1 MFFICLKV
9 SKIQWMRSE
18 LSTLPIA
25 QKSVI
30 QRQCSDVQLFY
41 YLTLFFHAYTAFL
54 DLHLTCQKSTWS
66 KLYIWW
72 SCDITCS
79 GNTSFQQLP
88 LASSA
93 FMTPIPGRECSGAAG
108 RCDAFIISAIIFLQH
123 LHTEYL
129 YQDIFLGSFTILLHP
144 VFMWCCPMLTWH
156 NLIQRSKWDIVC
168 ETGHWVSPP
177 TGWRAE
183 SLHRAAD
190 VRLR

>member
-18 LSTLPIA
+18 LSTLKIA
-25 QKSVI
+25 QKNVI

-93 FMTPIPGRECSGAAG
+93 FMTPIPCSVQ
-108 RCDAFIISAIIFLQH
+108 RCSRTLWCIYNQCNYIPATPSYRISISG
-123 LHTEYL
+123 YL
-129 YQDIFLGSFTILLHP
+129 SR
-144 VFMWCCPMLTWH
+144 VFH
-156 NLIQRSKWDIVC
+156 NLVTSCVHVMLSNAHVAQFDSEEQMRHCLWDRTRSLATHGMKSGEFTQSCGC
-168 ETGHWVSPP
+168 E
-177 TGWRAE
+177 A
-183 SLHRAAD
+183 
-190 VRLR
+190 